1 MKYNC
6 IIIGSGPAGFYSALS
21 CSKNGYRTAIIENAK
36 PGGTG
41 FRTGCLPLKK
51 NLDIL
56 RKIEEAVKI
65 SDNNIKLEPDFKANL
80 IKNTENN
87 MVEAETI
94 ILKRL
99 EGANIDVYLGDGEF
113 IDSNTFQINDKR
125 LEADY
130 FIIATGSSPE
140 SLHGIP
146 LNGKNI
152 ISHNEALAL
161 SELPEDMVIIG
172 GNVEGIEMAV
182 LFASLGVTVTII
194 EQLELILEGTDRD
207 LVEPVLKNLREK
219 GVSFYTE
226 VIAESVVEDGKNL
239 KVNLT
244 NGIILRT
251 EKILITGSRKI
262 NMPRGIGKTGV
273 KYSKNG
279 ISVNE
284 KLMSNV
290 SNIFAVGD
298 VNGMLGMAHVA
309 IQQGILITEG
319 LSGKQVTR
327 DYKSLPRAMFTIPE
341 IAGAGDQECNLDN
354 SCNEY
359 LIKKYLLKSTWR
371 GFSKKVGSGFI
382 KLIFKREIL
391 TGIWMTGPDA
401 SEVLAASGLLI
412 GQKLTQKIILDNL
425 FIHPTMGEALLEA
438 AITA

>member
-6 IIIGSGPAGFYSALS
+6 IIIGSGPSGFYSALS
-21 CSKNGYRTAIIENAK
+21 CSKNGYRTAIIENSK

-41 FRTGCLPLKK
+41 FRTGCLPMKK

-56 RKIEEAVKI
+56 RKIEDAVNI
-65 SDNNIKLEPDFKANL
+65 SDINIKLEPEFKLNL
-80 IKNTENN
+80 LKNTEIS
-87 MVEAETI
+87 MAKVETF

-99 EGANIDVYLGDGEF
+99 KNAGVDIYLGDGEF
-113 IDSNTFQINDKR
+113 LDSNTFLLNNKR
-125 LEADY
+125 LETDY

-140 SLHGIP
+140 SLPGIS

-152 ISHNEALAL
+152 ISHNEALVL

-182 LFASLGVTVTII
+182 LFAGLGVTVTVI
-194 EQLELILEGTDRD
+194 EKLKLILEGTDRD
-207 LVEPVLKNLREK
+207 LVKPVLKNLRDR

-226 VIAESVVEDGKNL
+226 VIAESVVEDSKEL
-239 KVNLT
+239 KVYLS
-244 NGIILRT
+244 NGKILQT

-262 NMPRGIGKTGV
+262 NIPRGLGKTGV
-273 KYSKNG
+273 KYTKMG
-279 ISVNE
+279 IPVNE
-284 KLMSNV
+284 ELMSSI

-327 DYKSLPRAMFTIPE
+327 DYRSLPRAMFTIPE

-354 SCNEY
+354 ASNEY
-359 LIKKYLLKSTWR
+359 FVKKYFLNNTWR
-371 GFSKKVGSGFI
+371 GFSKKVRSGFI
-382 KLIFKREIL
+382 KLIFKGEIL

-401 SEVLAASGLLI
+401 SEVLAASGMLI
-412 GQKLTQKIILDNL
+412 GQKLTQERILDNL
-425 FIHPTMGEALLEA
+425 FIHPTMGEAIMEA
-438 AITA
+438 VITA

>member
-56 RKIEEAVKI
+56 RKIEDAVNI
-65 SDNNIKLEPDFKANL
+65 SDNNIKLDPEFKSKL
-80 IKNTENN
+80 IKNTDTG
-87 MVEAETI
+87 MAETETL

-99 EGANIDVYLGDGEF
+99 EKAGIDIYMGDGEF
-113 IDSNTFQINDKR
+113 LDSNNFLINDKR
-125 LEADY
+125 LETDY
-130 FIIATGSSPE
+130 FIIASGSSPE
-140 SLHGIP
+140 SLPGLP

-182 LFASLGVTVTII
+182 LFASLGVTITVI
-194 EQLELILEGTDRD
+194 EQLDLILKGTDRD
-207 LVEPVLKNLREK
+207 LVEPVLKNLRDR

-226 VIAESVVEDGKNL
+226 VIAESVVEYGKKL
-239 KVNLT
+239 KVRLN
-244 NGIILRT
+244 NGIILQT
-251 EKILITGSRKI
+251 EKLLITGSRKI
-262 NMPRGIGKTGV
+262 NIPRGIGKTGI

-279 ISVNE
+279 ISVNK
-284 KLMSNV
+284 KLMSSV
-290 SNIFAVGD
+290 SNIFAAGD
-298 VNGMLGMAHVA
+298 VNGILGMAHVA

-319 LSGKQVTR
+319 LSGKPVIR

-382 KLIFKREIL
+382 KLIFKQEIL

-401 SEVLAASGLLI
+401 SEVLAVSGLLI
-412 GQKLTQKIILDNL
+412 GQKLTLKIILDNL
-425 FIHPTMGEALLEA
+425 FIHPSMGEAILEA
-438 AITA
+438 VITA